1 MPNPDQASEQLSQLT
16 KKRLALESLIN
27 ITTSI
32 QAQQESLSELSVI
45 SKPSQ
50 AFPKKLIAQVEILS
64 QRIGDLPIP
73 ELIQRLN
80 SIEAIMAKSVNHL
93 LLLAKI
99 DVNELRDE
107 KVGSLSVDE
116 FVDAISRFKSRTQS
130 AVALRFLLKN
140 RGVAISPFSLEIP
153 QEAITEHIVD
163 LKTKEKGCIKQIRKE
178 IVSIIKD
185 SVTMLKS
192 EQFNDEIKVGIEN
205 VKQAMEV
212 NLAYLD
218 KGGKVSGIP
227 NVFETIVL
235 ESEVSEAVTIEEPT
249 ELAVEGKQAK
259 ESSMEEKIQAQAESF
274 WSLFQRWLSTPW
286 KSSWKSLKKKPL
298 KSKSPP

>member
-1 MPNPDQASEQLSQLT
+1 MS
-16 KKRLALESLIN
+16 
-27 ITTSI
+27 
-32 QAQQESLSELSVI
+32 LSVI

-50 AFPKKLIAQVEILS
+50 AFPKKLIAQVKALS

-80 SIEAIMAKSVNHL
+80 SLEAVMAKSVNQL
-93 LLLAKI
+93 LVLAKI

-107 KVGSLSVDE
+107 KIDSLSVNE
-116 FVDAISRFKSRTQS
+116 FIDAISDFKRRTQS
-130 AVALRFLLKN
+130 AVALRFLLQD

-185 SVTMLKS
+185 SDTMLKS
-192 EQFNDEIKVGIEN
+192 EQFNDEIEVGIEN

-227 NVFETIVL
+227 NVFETIIL
-235 ESEVSEAVTIEEPT
+235 ESEIIEVATIEDPKKSSIEPET
-249 ELAVEGKQAK
+249 SE
-259 ESSMEEKIQAQAESF
+259 ESIVEEKIQAQPESF
-274 WSLFQRWLSTPW
+274 WSLFGRWLSTPW

-298 KSKSPP
+298 KNKSPK